1 MQQIEKY
8 IYCLNTKDN
17 NKANLIEKLS
27 GILPESITPAVLNPK
42 GILLLGRSKDSNNQQ
57 RTDFELIKRQYKNI
71 VDIMT
76 YDDLLKRLENILV
89 SLKMRRNN
97 GC

>member
-1 MQQIEKY
+1 M
-8 IYCLNTKDN
+8 D
-17 NKANLIEKLS
+17 NLIEKLS

-42 GILLLGRSKDSNNQQ
+42 GILLLGRSKDFNNQQ

-76 YDDLLKRLENILV
+76 YDDLLMRLKNILV
-89 SLKMRRNN
+89 SLKMRRTN